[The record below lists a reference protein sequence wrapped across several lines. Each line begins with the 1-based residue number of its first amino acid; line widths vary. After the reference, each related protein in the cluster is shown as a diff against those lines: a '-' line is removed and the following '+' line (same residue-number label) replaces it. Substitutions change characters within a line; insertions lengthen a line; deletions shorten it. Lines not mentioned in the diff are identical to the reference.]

1 MMPAYQLPLQ
11 IKLND
16 AATFASF
23 YAAGNEDLVAL
34 LKQGTEPYIYIWSA
48 EAAGKTHLLQSVC
61 RANENPSSYLPL
73 ADCEQFSPEIL
84 DELEQ
89 FNMICLDDVNAI
101 AGRSEWEEALF
112 HLYNRVKDTG
122 SHLRV
127 TANATAGNLSMKL
140 QDLVSRLNWGPVFH
154 LHSLTDEQKTG
165 ALKMRASLR
174 GFDLSDEVANYLLNH
189 YPRDMHNLFAILDR
203 LDEAT
208 LQAQRRLT
216 IPFIKKYI

>member
-1 MMPAYQLPLQ
+1 MPAYQLPLQ

-16 AATFASF
+16 AATFANF
-23 YAAGNEDLVAL
+23 YAAGNEELVSL

-61 RANENPSSYLPL
+61 LASEKQSIYLPL
-73 ADCEQFSPEIL
+73 GEFEQLSPEIL
-84 DELEQ
+84 DGLEQ
-89 FNMICLDDVNAI
+89 YNVICLDDINAI
-101 AGRSEWEEALF
+101 AGQLEWEEALF
-112 HLYNRVKDTG
+112 HLYNRVKEAG
-122 SHLRV
+122 GHLRV
-127 TANATAGNLSMKL
+127 AGTATVNQLSIKL
-140 QDLVSRLNWGPVFH
+140 PDLVSRLNWGPVFH
-154 LHSLTDEQKTG
+154 LHSLTDEQKAK

-174 GFDLSDEVANYLLNH
+174 GFDMSDEVANYLINH